1 MQNIRIKINTKGL
14 EDSIL
19 GIKADIPWVIQNTIN
34 DILKLA
40 QEAQYDTMR
49 KNFTIRNEA
58 FLKYSVRIKFA
69 TRQSLSGTLSIADV
83 GGKGTADIWN
93 TFEGGGRKTP
103 KKSKNLA
110 VPSLNAWPNRSGN
123 KPQRNKP
130 RNLINS
136 FILKR
141 GGTTFIMQRKGK
153 RRKVD
158 GSGREVNTK
167 LMYTLT
173 SGVRIPNKLHFY
185 DTVVPVV
192 NQNFDRTVER
202 LLRVSVKKRGFNV

>member
-1 MQNIRIKINTKGL
+1 MRNIRIKIDTKEL
-14 EDSIL
+14 EDSLI

-40 QEAQYDTMR
+40 QAEQYTTMR

-69 TRQSLSGTLSIADV
+69 TRQSLTGTLSIADV
-83 GGKGTADIWN
+83 GGKQTADIWN
-93 TFEGGGRKTP
+93 TFEGGGTKTP
-103 KKSKNLA
+103 KKSKNIA
-110 VPSLNAWPNRSGN
+110 VPSLNAWPNRAGN

-130 RNLINS
+130 RNLVNS

-173 SGVRIPNKLHFY
+173 SGVRIPDKLHFY
-185 DTVVPVV
+185 DTVVPVI
-192 NQNFDRTVER
+192 NQNFNTTLDR
-202 LLRVSVKKRGFNV
+202 LLRVSARKRGFDV

>member
-1 MQNIRIKINTKGL
+1 MRNIRIKIDTKEL
-14 EDSIL
+14 EDSLI

-40 QEAQYDTMR
+40 QAEQYTTMR

-69 TRQSLSGTLSIADV
+69 TRQSLTGTLSIADV
-83 GGKGTADIWN
+83 GGKQTADIWN
-93 TFEGGGRKTP
+93 TFEGGGTKTP

-141 GGTTFIMQRKGK
+141 GGNTFIMQRKGK
-153 RRKVD
+153 SRKVD

-173 SGVRIPNKLHFY
+173 SGVRIPDKLHFY
-185 DTVVPVV
+185 DTVVPVI
-192 NQNFDRTVER
+192 NQNFNTTLDR
-202 LLRVSVKKRGFNV
+202 LLRVSARKRGFDV

>member
-1 MQNIRIKINTKGL
+1 MRNIRIKIDTKEL
-14 EDSIL
+14 EDSLI
-19 GIKADIPWVIQNTIN
+19 GIKADVPWVIQNTIN

-40 QEAQYDTMR
+40 QAEQYTTMR

-69 TRQSLSGTLSIADV
+69 TRQSLTGTLSIADV

-93 TFEGGGRKTP
+93 TFEGGGTKRPT
-103 KKSKNLA
+103 KSKNLA
-110 VPSLNAWPNRSGN
+110 VPSLNAWPNRAGN

-153 RRKVD
+153 RKKLD
-158 GSGREVNTK
+158 GSGRDTNTK

-173 SGVRIPNKLHFY
+173 SGVRIPDKLHFY
-185 DTVVPVV
+185 DTVIPVI
-192 NQNFDRTVER
+192 NQNFNTTLDR
-202 LLRVSVKKRGFNV
+202 LLRVSARKRGFDV

>member
-1 MQNIRIKINTKGL
+1 MQNIRIKIDTKQL

-40 QEAQYDTMR
+40 QAEQYTTMR

-69 TRQSLSGTLSIADV
+69 SRQSLTGTLSIADV

-93 TFEGGGRKTP
+93 TFEGGGTKTP

-110 VPSLNAWPNRSGN
+110 VPSLNAWPNRAGN

-173 SGVRIPNKLHFY
+173 SGVRIPDKLHFY
-185 DTVVPVV
+185 DTVVPVI
-192 NQNFDRTVER
+192 NQNFDTTLDR
-202 LLRVSVKKRGFNV
+202 LLRVSARKRGFDV

>member
-1 MQNIRIKINTKGL
+1 MRNIRIKIDTKEL
-14 EDSIL
+14 EDSLI

-40 QEAQYDTMR
+40 QAEQYTTMR

-69 TRQSLSGTLSIADV
+69 TRQSLTGTLSIADV
-83 GGKGTADIWN
+83 GGKQTADIWN
-93 TFEGGGRKTP
+93 TFEGGGTKRPT
-103 KKSKNLA
+103 KSKNLA
-110 VPSLNAWPNRSGN
+110 VPSLNAWPNRAGN

-158 GSGREVNTK
+158 GSGRDTNTK

-173 SGVRIPNKLHFY
+173 SGVRIPDKLHFY
-185 DTVVPVV
+185 DTVIPVI
-192 NQNFDRTVER
+192 NQNFNTTLDR
-202 LLRVSVKKRGFNV
+202 LLRVSARKRGFDV

>member
-1 MQNIRIKINTKGL
+1 MRIKFDTTKL
-14 EDSIL
+14 ENSIA
-19 GIKADIPWVIQNTIN
+19 GMKADLPWVIQNTIN
-34 DILKLA
+34 DVLKIA
-40 QEAQYDTMR
+40 QEAQYVTMR

-69 TRQSLSGTLSIADV
+69 TRSSRTGVLYIADLP
-83 GGKGTADIWN
+83 GKKTADIWN
-93 TFEGGGRKTP
+93 TFEGGGTKTP

-110 VPSLNAWPNRSGN
+110 VPSLNAWPNKSRN

-141 GGTTFIMQRKGK
+141 GANTFIMQRKGK
-153 RRKVD
+153 RKKLD
-158 GSGREVNTK
+158 GSGRDTNTK

-173 SGVRIPNKLHFY
+173 SGVRIPDKLHFY
-185 DTVVPVV
+185 DTVIPVV
-192 NQNFDRTVER
+192 KANLQPTLNK
-202 LLRVSVKKRGFNV
+202 LLRVSIAKRGFKV